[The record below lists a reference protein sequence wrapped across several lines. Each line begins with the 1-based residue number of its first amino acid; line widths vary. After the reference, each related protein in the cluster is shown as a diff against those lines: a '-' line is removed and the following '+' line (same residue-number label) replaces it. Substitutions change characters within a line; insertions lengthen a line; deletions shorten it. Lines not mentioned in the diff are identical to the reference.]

1 MSQQLPETRSPSSN
15 NTQISNSHANLTST
29 SNQAQKEG
37 ISKGNRTKVVTEDG
51 VGLAN
56 QRENSPAKSDSSDK
70 ASSKNTSFQPLK
82 TNTNNTQNPF
92 SPANPPSSSN
102 WGEKNQVPEA
112 NRSTTVT
119 ENATVVANPST
130 ISLAKS
136 SWRALSNKG
145 VDNLVESLMNCD
157 LFDGKWVKDKSY
169 PLYKPGFC
177 SFVDHQF
184 SCFANGRRDEG
195 YLKWKWKPK
204 GCTQN

>member
-1 MSQQLPETRSPSSN
+1 M
-15 NTQISNSHANLTST
+15 
-29 SNQAQKEG
+29 
-37 ISKGNRTKVVTEDG
+37 
-51 VGLAN
+51 
-56 QRENSPAKSDSSDK
+56 
-70 ASSKNTSFQPLK
+70 SFQPLK
-82 TNTNNTQNPF
+82 TNKNNTQNSF
-92 SPANPPSSSN
+92 SPVNPPNSSN
-102 WGEKNQVPEA
+102 RGEKNQVSEA

-145 VDNLVESLMNCD
+145 VDTLVESLMNCG

-169 PLYKPGFC
+169 PLYKPGSC

-184 SCFANGRRDEG
+184 SCFTNGSRDEG
-195 YLKWKWKPK
+195 YLKCKWKPK